1 VENRQFRTRR
11 LPPKLR
17 YGLPI
22 CGDLVVEPLFE
33 ERILPLA
40 SPAFFKEHRPET
52 SGRPPDS
59 EQRQRRAVAGLVL
72 EVHQLACAG
81 AIPGTVRQGANVTRR
96 GYAGFGLALE
106 STTIG
111 GLHLKASSSSI
122 GQLHVT
128 RRERKSATCSSFFSS
143 YRTSAYRTDC
153 ALAPTVRFWPAE
165 FGLQPNSA
173 NNAHTLAISH
183 PTFAAACA
191 FSLGIGNIS
200 TRRQAHTLNAPD
212 RQAPT
217 TAPSQK
223 PSFCMSNAIMAATN
237 TKMLPTKMPLDVLA
251 MT

>member
-81 AIPGTVRQGANVTRR
+81 AIPGTVRRGANVTRR

-122 GQLHVT
+122 GKL
-128 RRERKSATCSSFFSS
+128 
-143 YRTSAYRTDC
+143 
-153 ALAPTVRFWPAE
+153 
-165 FGLQPNSA
+165 
-173 NNAHTLAISH
+173 
-183 PTFAAACA
+183 
-191 FSLGIGNIS
+191 
-200 TRRQAHTLNAPD
+200 HTLNAPD